1 MGNDPIAIAAALAR
15 RFEGLYLRP
24 YLCPAGVPTIGYGAT
39 YYEDGQR
46 VRLRG
51 KGAPGERGGHN
62 GDLNI
67 TVHVT
72 ADPTFARKDDNITVT
87 VPVNFDDVALGG
99 QVKVPL
105 PLGGTKT
112 LKLPPGTS
120 NGRTFR
126 IRGEGAPRKDGTK
139 GDLLATV
146 TVQVPSDLSAEARE
160 AIEQYRKAM
169 SNG

>member
-1 MGNDPIAIAAALAR
+1 MVNAR
-15 RFEGLYLRP
+15 V
-24 YLCPAGVPTIGYGAT
+24 PAGVK
-39 YYEDGQR
+39 DGQK

-51 KGAPGERGGHN
+51 KGAPGESGGHN
-62 GDLNI
+62 GDLII
-67 TVHVT
+67 TVHV
-72 ADPTFARKDDNITVT
+72 APDPTFTRKDDNIAVT
-87 VPVNFDDVALGG
+87 VPAPFDAMALGG

-112 LKLPPGTS
+112 LKLPEGTS

-146 TVQVPSDLSAEARE
+146 VVTVPSDLNAEARE
-160 AIEQYRKAM
+160 AVERYRKAM

>member
-1 MGNDPIAIAAALAR
+1 
-15 RFEGLYLRP
+15 
-24 YLCPAGVPTIGYGAT
+24 
-39 YYEDGQR
+39 
-46 VRLRG
+46 
-51 KGAPGERGGHN
+51 
-62 GDLNI
+62 
-67 TVHVT
+67 VHVA
-72 ADPTFARKDDNITVT
+72 ADAAFSRKDDNITVT
-87 VPVNFDDVALGG
+87 VPVGFDDVALGG

-146 TVQVPSDLSAEARE
+146 SVQVPSDMSPEARE
-160 AIEQYRKAM
+160 AIEKYRKAM
-169 SNG
+169 SHG